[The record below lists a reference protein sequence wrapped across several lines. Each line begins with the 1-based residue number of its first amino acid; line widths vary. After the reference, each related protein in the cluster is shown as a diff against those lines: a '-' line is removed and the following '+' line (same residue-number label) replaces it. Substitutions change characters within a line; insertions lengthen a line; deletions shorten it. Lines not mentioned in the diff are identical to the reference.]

1 MEKAKLKISNKLSAI
16 VKIGNTELNVP
27 KEYKFENRD
36 LHGVDCEV
44 ERQDGKIV
52 RIVVNGKDL
61 PKDDH
66 EVQRKEEAAK
76 KRVEEAAAERVR
88 QQAEQRQAQQLQQP
102 QFVPQGGGGFVRD
115 SFDMKLA
122 QVPKDVRNLTVEN
135 PDNFNL
141 KFNKYAR
148 LVTTEDKKTGLP
160 KYKFEFF
167 KKDKFLI
174 KGHFGNMDFKGL
186 AEREARNAL
195 AVFGKERTEVVK
207 MKPQG
212 RLIIGLGGHSV
223 YEVAITL
230 HHIYGIPFIPASS
243 IKGVLRSYIINNV
256 ETFQNNE
263 GLAIHDKAFCD
274 IFGCPSTLTVEIDN
288 KKQSYTSHYKEAKQG
303 NATFFDAFPMSEPT
317 IAPDVMNP
325 HYGEW
330 YGKGKAPTDTMSP
343 IPVFFPTVHGADF
356 QFIIA
361 SKKEDFKLFKGKTL
375 INWLKEALT
384 EQGIGAK
391 TAIGYGYFNP
401 VT

>member
-36 LHGVDCEV
+36 LHGADCEV
-44 ERQDGKIV
+44 ERKDGKIV

-61 PKDDH
+61 PKDDL
-66 EVQRKEEAAK
+66 EVQRKEAATQ
-76 KRVEEAAAERVR
+76 KRLEEEAAERLR
-88 QQAEQRQAQQLQQP
+88 QQAERRQEQQP
-102 QFVPQGGGGFVRD
+102 QQRFPSQGGSGDVRD
-115 SFDMKLA
+115 SFDIKLA
-122 QVPKDVRNLTVEN
+122 QVPRDVRNLMIDN

-167 KKDKFLI
+167 KKDRFLI
-174 KGHFGNMDFKGL
+174 KGHFGNIDFKSL
-186 AEREARNAL
+186 AARETQNAF
-195 AVFGKERTEVVK
+195 AIFGKDKTEVAC

-230 HHIYGIPFIPASS
+230 HHIYGIPYIPASS

-256 ETFQNNE
+256 EAFKNNE
-263 GLAIHDKAFCD
+263 GLAIENKEFCD
-274 IFGCPSTLTVEIDN
+274 VFGCPSMFVDD
-288 KKQSYTSHYKEAKQG
+288 KKQSHQSYYKEAKQG
-303 NATFFDAFPMSEPT
+303 DTAFFDAYPLTEPT

-343 IPVFFPTVHGADF
+343 VPVFFPTVSGASF

-361 SKKEDFKLFKGKTL
+361 SKKDNFKLFKGKSL

-391 TAIGYGYFNP
+391 TAIGYGYFKQNQ
-401 VT
+401 